1 MELSIFRDGL
11 FAGKSV
17 VVTGGGTGIGKA
29 ITDLFLSL
37 GADVVIGSRRIEH
50 LEACAKEMEEKHGRL
65 PKYHTVDTREIE
77 AVERFVDFALNQMGK
92 IDILVNN
99 AGGQFPSPAEMYTP
113 KGWDA
118 VIRNNLYGTWF
129 MTQTVAN
136 RWMIPNRGGCIINIV
151 ANFFRGMPGIAHTG
165 AARAAVSNLTK
176 SLAIE
181 WARFKIR
188 LHCVAPGIIATEGLK
203 VYPEEV
209 IAQSRKAIPWKR
221 LGTPEEIAVWVA
233 FLASPAGDYCT
244 GATYP
249 VDGGHSLW
257 GDTWPIPDEEDLG
270 PEEGKKSPS

>member
-1 MELSIFRDGL
+1 MTVKTSLYERIFCERL

-29 ITDLFLSL
+29 ITAGFIAL
-37 GADVVIGSRRIEH
+37 GADVTIGSRKSEH
-50 LEACAKEMEEKHGRL
+50 LVEAAREIREHYGREPYYDTL
-65 PKYHTVDTREIE
+65 DTREITL
-77 AVERFVDFALNQMGK
+77 VERFVEFALARMGK

-99 AGGQFPSPAEMYTP
+99 AGGQFPSPAEFYTP

-136 RWMIPNRGGCIINIV
+136 RWMIPNHGGCIINIV

-181 WARFKIR
+181 WARYRIR
-188 LHCVAPGIIATEGLK
+188 LHCIAPGIIETEGLK

-209 IAQSRKAIPWKR
+209 IKESRRKIPWKR
-221 LGTPEEIAVWVA
+221 LGTPEEIAAWVL

-244 GATYP
+244 GATFP

-257 GDTWPIPDEEDLG
+257 GDTWPIPDEETQSG
-270 PEEGKKSPS
+270 S

>member
-1 MELSIFRDGL
+1 MFEIFRDRL
-11 FAGKSV
+11 FAGKRV
-17 VVTGGGTGIGKA
+17 IVTGGGTGIGKE
-29 ITDLFLSL
+29 ITRGFLAL
-37 GADVVIGSRRIEH
+37 GATVTIGSRKVEN
-50 LEACAKEMEEKHGRL
+50 LERASRELSGTYPGTL
-65 PKYHTVDTREIE
+65 YYHRVDTREVPQ
-77 AVERFVDFALNQMGK
+77 VEEFVGFALEKMGGV
-92 IDILVNN
+92 DILVNN
-99 AGGQFPSPAEMYTP
+99 AGGQFPSPAEFYTP

-118 VIRNNLYGTWF
+118 VIRNNLYGTWY

-136 RWMIPNRGGCIINIV
+136 RWMIPQKGGVIINIV

-181 WARFKIR
+181 WARYRIR

-209 IAQSRKAIPWKR
+209 IRGSQSAIPWKR
-221 LGTPEEIAVWVA
+221 FGTPEEIAAWVL

-244 GATYP
+244 GATFP

-257 GDTWPIPDEEDLG
+257 GDTWPIPD
-270 PEEGKKSPS
+270 PEPSPPSEK